1 MPTQHVRLDAR
12 DARAGLVPISED
24 LGAIDRAR
32 LRKLAELIGRDDR
45 RIRLNAALKSP
56 FPVLET
62 DEKAPAALRNLQR
75 RVKPAAAKAGTSFAL
90 RADTKKKNLPR
101 DRACWFEGADESV
114 ARSTE
119 FSRATTENPTP
130 NEPVE
135 AEA

>member
-12 DARAGLVPISED
+12 DARAALVPISEH

-32 LRKLAELIGRDDR
+32 LRQLAELIGRDDR
-45 RIRLNAALKSP
+45 RIRLSAALKSA
-56 FPVLET
+56 FPDLET
-62 DEKAPAALRNLQR
+62 DEKALAAFRQLQL
-75 RVKPAAAKAGTSFAL
+75 RVKRAAAKAGKAFAL

-119 FSRATTENPTP
+119 F
-130 NEPVE
+130 
-135 AEA
+135 